1 MIAHH
6 PLLSSITL
14 HAHGKPVNEAGTSM
28 KVRTFPVCGHEKALW
43 ELKTIESDPDATR
56 RKRQT
61 GNC

>member
-1 MIAHH
+1 
-6 PLLSSITL
+6 
-14 HAHGKPVNEAGTSM
+14 M

-61 GNC
+61 GNLKLEIADFCYWSSRCKSCV